1 MAYKLFY
8 FNVTALGEPIRF
20 LLSYGN
26 LEFEDNRFEGADWPK
41 FKEGKEKVK

>member
-8 FNVTALGEPIRF
+8 FNSKALAEPIRF

-26 LEFEDNRFEGADWPK
+26 IQFEDNRIEFADWPK
-41 FKEGKEKVK
+41 FKNCE